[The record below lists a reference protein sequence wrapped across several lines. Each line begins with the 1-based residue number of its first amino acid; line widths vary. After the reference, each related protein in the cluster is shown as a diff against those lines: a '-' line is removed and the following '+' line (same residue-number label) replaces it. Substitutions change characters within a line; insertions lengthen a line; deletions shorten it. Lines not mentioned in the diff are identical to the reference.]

1 MKWPSAKEEVI
12 IRLLVDGELF
22 GLSLVEKSN
31 GLLKKGTVFVTLG
44 RMGQKGLLES
54 RQEPREHGI
63 PRRYYKLSAAGEK
76 FLLAFKL
83 MS

>member
-1 MKWPSAKEEVI
+1 
-12 IRLLVDGELF
+12 
-22 GLSLVEKSN
+22 
-31 GLLKKGTVFVTLG
+31 
-44 RMGQKGLLES
+44 MGQKGLLES